1 MSSRTIPHMLDQLQA
16 EADKLKASD
25 HMKYLSD
32 RTNASAVQ
40 KAWNDMKE
48 IHDHRTEQQQS
59 YHDWQENCPRPVGFT
74 LLDDQCRAISDL
86 TSLFIDGDN
95 WTACNGLSDLLRG
108 VKTQLGGIRTSSLF
122 FIAVSC

>member
-1 MSSRTIPHMLDQLQA
+1 MLDQLQA

-95 WTACNGLSDLLRG
+95 WTTCNGLSDLLRG

-122 FIAVSC
+122 FVAVSC